1 MMNCKNNKGFT
12 LAELLIVVAIIAVL
26 TAVAIPVFGNALEKA
41 KESTDLSN
49 LRAAYA
55 EAVAEMLNSQPTVH
69 TVTLE
74 QSKNGWE
81 AANQDASVG
90 QHAIMDLLPDV
101 VTGEAYVWVE
111 SYGELHISQ
120 ELSDVPAEYREDQ

>member
-1 MMNCKNNKGFT
+1 MINSREKKGFT
-12 LAELLIVVAIIAVL
+12 LAELLIVVAIIAIL
-26 TAVAIPVFGNALEKA
+26 TAVAIPVFGNTLEKA

-55 EAVAEMLNSQPTVH
+55 EAVSEMLDAAPALH
-69 TVTLE
+69 TVSLK
-74 QSKNGWE
+74 QSKDGWE
-81 AANQDASVG
+81 EANRDASVG

-111 SYGELHISQ
+111 SYGELHITQ
-120 ELSDVPAEYREDQ
+120 DLSEVPAEYKEN